1 MQWFY
6 NLKISKKLGLAFG
19 TIAFFAVILG
29 LVSIYALHCQHV
41 KIDHALEVAKT
52 AGTTASSAAMAAQI
66 ASLEK
71 ASDSSY
77 VIYLTII
84 IVLMIFSAFL
94 GWSIAWF
101 VAKTITTS
109 VNILLNLANRLA
121 EGDLTANIRQRSTDE
136 IGQLFGDMRRML
148 DKFLEIMSKLDGI
161 STALMENSEELS
173 STTRDLSAGAG
184 DQAQRAVQVATAI
197 TEMSQTVVDVAQ
209 SAQLASNAS
218 EKTSSFALRGSEVV
232 ENVVSEMH
240 AIVDDVKASSESILK
255 LGRSSEQIAEII
267 VTIEDIADQT
277 NLLALNAAIEAARAG
292 EQGRGFAVV
301 ADEVRALAERTT
313 KATKEIGAMI
323 KEIQSDT
330 TKAVASM
337 TENEKEVNDGMRKV
351 EEAKDALEQIVAA
364 AENSM
369 EMIQQ
374 IATATEEQSATTSE
388 VSMNVES
395 IANDTKITEDTV
407 NNIEL
412 SASRLSEM
420 ANGLKETVRWFKV
433 A

>member
-6 NLKISKKLGLAFG
+6 NLKINRKLGLGFG
-19 TIAFFAVILG
+19 VIAFFAVVMG
-29 LVSIYALHCQHV
+29 LFSIYALHGLHV
-41 KIDHALEVAKT
+41 KINDAIEVAR
-52 AGTTASSAAMAAQI
+52 TTGISSNSASSAGKITAIKEAA
-66 ASLEK
+66 
-71 ASDSSY
+71 DSRY
-77 VIYLTII
+77 VIYRNLII
-84 IVLMIFSAFL
+84 GLILFSITL
-94 GWSIAWF
+94 GWSIALF
-101 VAKTITTS
+101 VAKTITRS
-109 VNILLNLANRLA
+109 VHILLNVANRLA

-148 DKFLEIMSKLDGI
+148 DKFLEIMAKLDGL
-161 STALMENSEELS
+161 STALTENSEELS
-173 STTRDLSAGAG
+173 STTKELSAGAG
-184 DQAQRAVQVATAI
+184 DQAQRAAHVATAI

-209 SAQLASNAS
+209 SAQLASSAS
-218 EKTSSFALRGSEVV
+218 EKTSSYALNGSEVV
-232 ENVVSEMH
+232 QKVVHGMH
-240 AIVDDVKASSESILK
+240 EIVNDVKSSSATISK

-313 KATKEIGAMI
+313 KATKEIGSMI

-337 TENEKEVNDGMRKV
+337 TESEKEVNDGMKKV
-351 EEAKDALEQIVAA
+351 QEANNALEQIVTA
-364 AENSM
+364 AEKSM

-388 VSMNVES
+388 VSMNVEN
-395 IANDTKITEDTV
+395 IAEVTRITEDTV
-407 NNIEL
+407 NNIEH
-412 SASRLSEM
+412 SAGRLSQM
-420 ANGLKETVRWFKV
+420 ANDLRETVKWFKV